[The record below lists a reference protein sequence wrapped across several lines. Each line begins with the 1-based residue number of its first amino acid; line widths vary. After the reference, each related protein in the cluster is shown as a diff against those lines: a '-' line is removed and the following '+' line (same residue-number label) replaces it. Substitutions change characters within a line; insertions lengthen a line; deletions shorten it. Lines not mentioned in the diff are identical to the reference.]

1 MNKAKG
7 KVNAICNKHYTKR
20 RDNIRKNMNI
30 TGKRKTRNLRKKRRN
45 VTRRRHSKKILGGE
59 VPLRI
64 VSKLNSSIDSTI
76 TYDDNYFLTEDE
88 FDDFSKK
95 NDISKD
101 NRIYITKNETEGANV
116 QSKNFLDFLSKKYF
130 FIDYSPNEGEVGKME
145 LGYYK
150 GFITNEKS
158 NNMKLL
164 SFLTKKEIETNIPL
178 LQDGHSNI
186 NKLYYYPSLTS
197 RIKSG
202 IDSFRST
209 LPNYPTFSLGISS
222 NKNIVSEV
230 VKNDKDDLRKRTNT
244 TSTDASSTD
253 SNTSNIKEK
262 TYNLITSIHDME
274 EKIIDRYSFAK
285 LDDNGNYI
293 DYSLCRKSRRNDEE
307 FLCDIDDMNT
317 DTIQAHHIDNKKI
330 FYLEK

>member
-7 KVNAICNKHYTKR
+7 KVNANCNKHYTKR
-20 RDNIRKNMNI
+20 RDNIRKKMNI

-59 VPLRI
+59 VPLHI
-64 VSKLNSSIDSTI
+64 VSMLNRSIEPTI

-95 NDISKD
+95 NDIFKD
-101 NRIYITKNETEGANV
+101 NRIYITSNETEGANV

-145 LGYYK
+145 LGYYN

-164 SFLTKKEIETNIPL
+164 SFLTKKGIETKIPL
-178 LQDGHSNI
+178 LQDGDSNI
-186 NKLYYYPSLTS
+186 NKLYFYPSLTS
-197 RIKSG
+197 RISRG
-202 IDSFRST
+202 IDNFRSA
-209 LPNYPTFSLGISS
+209 LPNYPKIPTFSFGLSS
-222 NKNIVSEV
+222 NKDNSDIVKPKPPRE
-230 VKNDKDDLRKRTNT
+230 RTDT
-244 TSTDASSTD
+244 GSTDASSTD
-253 SNTSNIKEK
+253 SNSSNIKEK

-274 EKIIDRYSFAK
+274 EKIIDGYSFAK
-285 LDDNGNYI
+285 LDNTGNYI
-293 DYSLCRKSRRNDEE
+293 DYSVCRKSRRNDEE
-307 FLCDIDDMNT
+307 FLCDIDNMNT
-317 DTIQAHHIDNKKI
+317 DTIQADHIADKKI
-330 FYLEK
+330 FYF